1 MTTDPIAVARRL
13 RSEIIEAK
21 IRVRQL
27 VERQAHELQRLRA
40 LRDALEREVA
50 RARSLRRSSQ
60 SR

>member
-1 MTTDPIAVARRL
+1 
-13 RSEIIEAK
+13 
-21 IRVRQL
+21 
-27 VERQAHELQRLRA
+27 VERQAQGLQRPRA